1 MPRLQIASLV
11 AATLIAAGSC
21 AFAQDAVPPQFPT
34 IMQVPLEKSRAA
46 IAECRDKR
54 LHGELSSY
62 ADSARCSN
70 RLIFMAW
77 KEANYPE
84 MDLITEWLDARE
96 AASAKVDQKIITP
109 QQFEQEMAEI
119 TVRVTA
125 EERRRHAGLIYSAD
139 NSLQLQLPPSTQVL
153 GVATP
158 KNEQKLAAKKS
169 NVARERAASGVFP
182 DPSQGV
188 TVGSLGSLSALD
200 SSTRPAVPTRAAA
213 AAGPGE
219 GSNGL
224 YALLASQ
231 QKEVDARAVYRM
243 LQEKYPDV
251 LGQRDAVIRRADIGG
266 QGTYYRVEVGPL
278 SQGQADQLC
287 GTLRQAGSQCTP
299 RYE

>member
-1 MPRLQIASLV
+1 MPRIQITTLVV
-11 AATLIAAGSC
+11 AAFIAGVSG
-21 AFAQDAVPPQFPT
+21 AFAQDAVQPQIPS

-54 LHGELSSY
+54 LRGEITSY
-62 ADSARCSN
+62 AESARCSN

-84 MDLITEWLDARE
+84 MDLITEWLNARE

-109 QQFEQEMAEI
+109 EQFERDMAEI
-119 TVRVTA
+119 TVRITA
-125 EERRRHAGLIYSAD
+125 EERRRRAGLIYAAD
-139 NSLQLQLPPSTQVL
+139 NTLQLELPPSTQVL
-153 GVATP
+153 GVVTP
-158 KNEQKLAAKKS
+158 KSEQKLAAKKS
-169 NVARERAASGVFP
+169 TAARERAASGVFP
-182 DPSQGV
+182 DPSQGA

-200 SSTRPAVPTRAAA
+200 RATPSRAPTQAA
-213 AAGPGE
+213 PGE

-231 QKEVDARAVYRM
+231 QKEVDARAIYRM
-243 LQEKYPDV
+243 LQEKYPQI
-251 LGQRDAVIRRADIGG
+251 LGQRDAVIRRADVGG

-278 SQGQADQLC
+278 TAGQVDQLC
-287 GTLRQAGSQCTP
+287 GTLKQGGSQCTP